1 MAIQGGTKTE
11 ENYRDVMLDSSSSLK
26 DFSMDRKKYYRK
38 YILNE
43 DVRDKDTIA
52 IVIGKVV
59 ETLALEAHLF
69 DDKFYMSAC
78 ASPPTGLMLDF
89 VEALYYYTREATD
102 DEGEI
107 TRTFEEISRDAYAKS
122 GFKIKYEAVIGKFIG
137 SDAEI
142 YYEEIRKVRA
152 NKLTVVTT
160 QDITNANKIVEGL
173 RVNFATKDIMN
184 LVNSKRYTILDQHQ
198 VEGYEI
204 DGHKFKSMLDR
215 IVIDHELKTI
225 QPYDL
230 KITWTVEN
238 FYSEYYLYRRAYI
251 QAFLYYHACCYLRD
265 TDPNL
270 KGYEVNFIKFIV
282 ADSTNYYNPL
292 VYTLDSEDMRDAYDG
307 FERNGRTYPG
317 VAELIIDLNW
327 ALDNDIW
334 NISRNNYENEGV
346 INIKG

>member
-26 DFSMDRKKYYRK
+26 EFSMDRKKYHRR

-59 ETLALEAHLF
+59 ETLALEPQLF

-78 ASPPTGLMLDF
+78 ASPPTGLMLAF
-89 VEALYYYTREATD
+89 VEALYYYSREATND
-102 DEGEI
+102 QGQL
-107 TRTFEEISRDAYAKS
+107 TRTFEEISRDAYVKS
-122 GFKIKYEAVIGKFIG
+122 EFKIKYEAVIGKFSG

-173 RVNFATKDIMN
+173 KLNFATKNIMT
-184 LVNSKRYTILDQHQ
+184 LVNSQRYTILDQLQ
-198 VEGYEI
+198 VEGYEV
-204 DGHKFKSMLDR
+204 DGHKFKSMMDR
-215 IVIDHELKTI
+215 VVIDHNEKTI

-230 KITWTVEN
+230 KVTWTVEN
-238 FYSEYYLYRRAYI
+238 FYSEYYLFRRAYI
-251 QAFLYYHACCYLRD
+251 QAFLYYYACCHLRD
-265 TDPNL
+265 NDESL
-270 KGYEVNFIKFIV
+270 AGYKVEYIKFIV

-292 VYTLDSEDMRDAYDG
+292 IYTLDESDMQDAYEG
-307 FERNGRTYPG
+307 FELKGRKYPG
-317 VAELIIDLNW
+317 VQEIIEDLSW
-327 ALDNDIW
+327 ALDTDTW
-334 NISRNNYENEGV
+334 NISRTNYEQDGM